1 MSEFLKPDPV
11 MIERVEGTLSSR
23 PVASRKMFGTTAWFL
38 DANSQ
43 MFASVWGDGIC
54 VRVGAE
60 AAASLVEAGEAS
72 RFDPMGGR
80 PMREYVLIEADEVA
94 EDDQL
99 AAWLDRAAGFA
110 STLAP
115 RKR

>member
-11 MIERVEGTLSSR
+11 MLERVEGTLTSR

-38 DANSQ
+38 NANSQ

-60 AAASLVEAGEAS
+60 EATSLVERGEAS

-94 EDDQL
+94 EDDEL
-99 AAWLDRAAGFA
+99 ASWLDRAEAFA
-110 STLAP
+110 ATLAP